1 MIQTQLINSQEGI
14 RSRVSDPYSWS
25 HELYGL
31 DYEYYANKN
40 KTLVIDALSG
50 GKSYIFKY
58 FCVNQLG
65 FSSGGQLINFTT
77 AATSYGLNKVELQY
91 SFALTIG
98 QANQIACSI
107 AEVLLT
113 PYSTVTTSTFSNCI
127 NASLTYFSTL
137 NTTYY
142 DLLQNNTYSYMFYV
156 DSKTVTSS
164 SIRSILPS
172 FLGNH
177 THYINTT
184 LPYSSISM

>member
-1 MIQTQLINSQEGI
+1 MIDTLI
-14 RSRVSDPYSWS
+14 
-25 HELYGL
+25 
-31 DYEYYANKN
+31 
-40 KTLVIDALSG
+40 G
-50 GKSYIFKY
+50 GNNYIFKY

-77 AATSYGLNKVELQY
+77 AATSYNLNKVELQY

-107 AEVLLT
+107 AEALLT
-113 PYSTVTTSTFSNCI
+113 SYYTVTTSTFSNCF
-127 NASLTYFSTL
+127 NASLTYYPTL

-142 DLLQNNTYSYMFYV
+142 DLLKNNTYSYMFYV

-164 SIRSILPS
+164 SVRSLLPS

-177 THYINTT
+177 SRYINTT
-184 LPYSSISM
+184 LPYSSIYM